1 MMENQTP
8 AAMSYSPQSAPP
20 SRFLH
25 IYVEGLRGRR
35 LNILDSDK
43 TTPIYI
49 VKSNSGSL
57 FSSKPH
63 MRICR
68 PPTSS
73 SALETQIGSASF
85 RAWGRTVD
93 MEFGSSTAFLKPK
106 GLFTRST
113 EFQSSVGPLTW
124 QYDSVFRSAFRLV
137 NAEGEWLARFEGI
150 TFSWRKTGKLE
161 IAGGVQWGPGLLD
174 EIVISGVAM
183 VEAERTR
190 NNNSAAA

>member
-1 MMENQTP
+1 
-8 AAMSYSPQSAPP
+8 MSYSPQSAPP
-20 SRFLH
+20 SRFIH
-25 IYVEGLRGRR
+25 IYAHGLRGRR

-49 VKSNSGSL
+49 VNNNSGSI

-63 MRICR
+63 IRICR

-85 RAWGRTVD
+85 RIWGRTLD

-124 QYDSVFRSAFRLV
+124 QYDSAFRNDLRLV
-137 NAEGEWLARFEGI
+137 NTEGEWLARFEGS
-150 TFSWRKTGKLE
+150 TFSWTKLGKLE

-174 EIVISGVAM
+174 EIVISGLAM
-183 VEAERTR
+183 VAAEARRRSNT
-190 NNNSAAA
+190 S